1 MRRPKRGCARPERAP
16 SRCPMT
22 SLVLP
27 FAAGKDATA
36 ADLETLGGKAL
47 SLSKMTAAG
56 FPVPPGFTVTTAAYR
71 QFVADNNLQQTIVE
85 LAKPEIADQRASFDG
100 AAERIQALFAR
111 FEPTDELKAQ
121 IAAAYTGLAAGDP
134 AAGDPA
140 TDTPVAVRS
149 SANAE
154 DLPDLSFAGQQDTYL
169 NVCGLDAVIA
179 AVRNCWASLWTAR
192 AIAYRHE
199 NAIAHDAVAMAV
211 VVQTMVPAEVS
222 GILFTVNPVSGD
234 RDEMIVNSSFG
245 LGEAIVGGEITPDT
259 FVIDRET
266 QALKETTI
274 GAKDHMI
281 VSADG
286 QGTNSRTVAETERKQ
301 ASLTEPLLK
310 ELTQQAMAIEQQA
323 DGVPQDIE
331 WAVSEARLFLL
342 QARPITN
349 LPPAPLKEVRWE
361 PPPGA
366 QLIRRKLGELIPG
379 PVSPLFQ
386 DLYMGHAMV
395 IGGARRMGWDRGSHN
410 LPFDKRSARLIGSY
424 TIVNGY
430 VYQRQAFHDKTY
442 LLDLRDAVYPEF
454 REELSREY
462 ENRRRE
468 APASWPEDFREAALP
483 AYLSVIEAWKK
494 VDPAAARDEQLLWGI
509 GELAIADAGYFFDIP
524 RALGRARGTD
534 AMLQRLLQDAAPGRG
549 FTSGMLLSGF
559 ETVTVVAQK
568 ELWAIALEVRTDPVL
583 NECFVVTPASRLF
596 AVMQDRSAS
605 HIVEAVNAYLDKY
618 GHQIHSLDFSEPSM
632 ALDPLP
638 VLVNLKRLV
647 QDLDYD
653 PSTHAVE
660 LARRREAAL
669 QEVRD
674 LFRGTPDEEEFET
687 AYELAKQVYPDRDDI
702 LFYIGA
708 AWPVLQRFAL
718 ELGRRLRQAGIF
730 TRDDDVYYLQRREL
744 EAAIRARYEDRAA
757 PELTTRVAKR
767 RELREARKRLAAP
780 VAIPKEVKLNLRTV
794 PAVLSNAEGSDTL
807 EGIPVSPGKI
817 TGEVS
822 VIHSPADFDKMKPGT
837 ILVCPMT
844 TPAWTQ
850 LFAHTTG
857 LVTDIGSI
865 TAHGAIVAREYG
877 IPAVLGLGDITQRL
891 RSGQRITID
900 GDMGIVTIDDESKQ
914 KEDT

>member
-1 MRRPKRGCARPERAP
+1 
-16 SRCPMT
+16 MT
-22 SLVLP
+22 TLVLP
-27 FAAGKDATA
+27 LDASA
-36 ADLETLGGKAL
+36 VELETLGGKAL

-71 QFVADNNLQQTIVE
+71 QFVADNNLQQTIVD
-85 LAKPEIADQRASFDG
+85 LAKPEIAGQRASFDG
-100 AAERIQALFAR
+100 AAESIQALFTR

-121 IAAAYTGLAAGDP
+121 VAAAYTGLAAGDPGAGHP

-169 NVCGLDAVIA
+169 NVRGLDAVIA

-211 VVQTMVPAEVS
+211 VVQIMVPAEVS

-266 QALKETTI
+266 QRVRETTI
-274 GAKDHMI
+274 GTKDHMI
-281 VSADG
+281 VPADG

-366 QLIRRKLGELIPG
+366 QLIRKKVSELIPG
-379 PVSPLFQ
+379 PVSPLFE
-386 DLYMGHAMV
+386 DLYMEHAMV
-395 IGGARRMGWDRGSHN
+395 IGRARRLGWDRGSQN
-410 LPFDKRSARLIGSY
+410 LPFDKRSARLFGSY

-462 ENRRRE
+462 ENRLRRE
-468 APASWPEDFREAALP
+468 APASRPDFREAALP
-483 AYLSVIEAWKK
+483 AYLSVIGEWKK

-509 GELAIADAGYFFDIP
+509 GELAIADAGYFFDILG
-524 RALGRARGTD
+524 ALGRARGAD
-534 AMLQRLLQDAAPGRG
+534 ARLQRFLQDAAPGRG

-559 ETVTVVAQK
+559 ETSTIMAQK
-568 ELWAIALEVRTDPVL
+568 ELWAIALAIRADPAL
-583 NECFVVTPASRLF
+583 NERFVVTPASRLF
-596 AVMQDRSAS
+596 AVLQEGSAS
-605 HIVEAVNAYLDKY
+605 YLLEVVNAYLDKY
-618 GHQIHSLDFSEPSM
+618 GHKIHSLDFAEPSL
-632 ALDPLP
+632 ALDPVP

-653 PSTHAVE
+653 PSTHAAR
-660 LARRREAAL
+660 LAKRREAAL

-674 LFRGTPDEEEFET
+674 LFRGTPDEEEFEA
-687 AYELAKQVYPDRDDI
+687 AYELAKRVYPDRDDV

-708 AWPVLQRFAL
+708 AWPILQRFAL
-718 ELGRRLRQAGIF
+718 ELGSRLRQAGTF
-730 TRDDDVYYLQRREL
+730 TRDDDVYYLQRPEL
-744 EAAIRARYEDRAA
+744 EEAIRARYEHRAV

-794 PAVLSNAEGSDTL
+794 IPAVLSNAEGSDTL

-822 VIHSPADFDKMKPGT
+822 VIHSPADFDRMKPGT

-844 TPAWTQ
+844 TPAWT
-850 LFAHTTG
+850 
-857 LVTDIGSI
+857 
-865 TAHGAIVAREYG
+865 
-877 IPAVLGLGDITQRL
+877 
-891 RSGQRITID
+891 
-900 GDMGIVTIDDESKQ
+900 
-914 KEDT
+914 

>member
-1 MRRPKRGCARPERAP
+1 
-16 SRCPMT
+16 MT

-56 FPVPPGFTVTTAAYR
+56 FPVPPGFTVTTGAYR
-71 QFVADNNLQQTIVE
+71 QFVADNNLQETIID
-85 LAKPEIADQRASFDG
+85 LAKPEVAGQRASFDS
-100 AAERIQALFAR
+100 AAESIQALFYGAD
-111 FEPTDELKAQ
+111 PTDELKAQ
-121 IAAAYTGLAAGDP
+121 IAAAYTALGDGVP
-134 AAGDPA
+134 AAGGSA
-140 TDTPVAVRS
+140 AGVPVAVRS

-154 DLPDLSFAGQQDTYL
+154 DLPDLSFAAQQDTYL
-169 NVCGLDAVIA
+169 NVRGLDAVIA
-179 AVRNCWASLWTAR
+179 AVCNCWASLWTAR

-234 RDEMIVNSSFG
+234 RDEMIVNSGFG

-286 QGTNSRTVAETERKQ
+286 QGTETRTVDETERQ
-301 ASLTEPLLK
+301 RASLTEPLLK
-310 ELTQQAMAIEQQA
+310 ELVQQAMDIEQHA
-323 DGVPQDIE
+323 GGVPQDIE

-366 QLIRRKLGELIPG
+366 QLIRRKLSELIPG

-386 DLYMGHAMV
+386 DLYMGHAMD
-395 IGGARRMGWDRGSHN
+395 IGRARRMGWDRGSQN
-410 LPFDKRSARLIGSY
+410 LPFDKRSVRLTGSY

-430 VYQRQAFHDKTY
+430 VYQRQFVHDKTH
-442 LLDLRDAVYPEF
+442 LLDLRDVVYPEF
-454 REELSREY
+454 REELSREH
-462 ENRRRE
+462 EGRLRRE
-468 APASWPEDFREAALP
+468 APASWPDFREVALP
-483 AYLSVIEAWKK
+483 AYLLVIEGWKK

-509 GELAIADAGYFFDIP
+509 GELAIADAGYFCDIGI
-524 RALGRARGTD
+524 ALWRARDTD
-534 AMLQRLLQDAAPGRG
+534 ARLQRFLQDAAPGRG

-559 ETVTVVAQK
+559 ETMTVMAQK
-568 ELWAIALEVRTDPVL
+568 ELWAIALEVRTDPAL
-583 NECFVVTPASRLF
+583 NECFVATPASRLF
-596 AVMQDRSAS
+596 AVLQDGSAS

-618 GHQIHSLDFSEPSM
+618 GHQIHSIDFAEPSL
-632 ALDPLP
+632 ALDPVP

-647 QDLDYD
+647 QDLDYN

-660 LARRREAAL
+660 LTKRREAAL

-674 LFRGTPDEEEFET
+674 LFRGAPDEEEFET
-687 AYELAKQVYPDRDDI
+687 ANELAKRVYPDRDDI

-708 AWPVLQRFAL
+708 SWPVLQRFAL

-744 EAAIRARYEDRAA
+744 EAAIRARYEGRPAA
-757 PELTTRVAKR
+757 ELTQKVIER

-794 PAVLSNAEGSDTL
+794 PALLSNAEGSDTL

-900 GDMGIVTIDDESKQ
+900 GDMGIVTINDAG
-914 KEDT
+914 